1 MAVLSALRRF
11 ARLGFWVGLSAGAM
25 VVDACSSGLKG
36 KAQDAA
42 PEVPAPDSPPSI
54 QLRLD
59 AATKRDAASP
69 GVDGG
74 AVDSDPARADGG
86 QPDLWDIIC
95 E

>member
-1 MAVLSALRRF
+1 MAILSALHRF

-42 PEVPAPDSPPSI
+42 PEV
-54 QLRLD
+54 
-59 AATKRDAASP
+59 
-69 GVDGG
+69 DGG
-74 AVDSDPARADGG
+74 ALDSDNARADGG
-86 QPDLWDIIC
+86 QSDLWDIIC